1 LSADIYS
8 AMNTGWPVLLKNE
21 EIFLRPLRFRDR
33 LRWNQVRAENREWL
47 SPWEATIPAI
57 SEDSYKE
64 LPSYYEMVK
73 ILNHEARNGRSFS
86 FAKDSYKELPSY
98 YEMVKILNHEARN
111 GRSFSFAIWHGNN
124 LIGQISLGGVIY
136 GAMRGGHI
144 GYWIDRNFANRGY
157 TTAAVEMLTQYAFEV
172 LKLHR
177 VEINLRPEN
186 ASSRRV
192 AEKAGFIFEGD
203 RPRYLHIDGQ
213 WRDHICFVKENSA
226 IK

>member
-1 LSADIYS
+1 
-8 AMNTGWPVLLKNE
+8 MNNRWPVFLQDS
-21 EIFLRPLRFRDR
+21 EIYLRPLRFRDR
-33 LRWNQVRAENREWL
+33 VQWNRVRAENREWL
-47 SPWEATIPAI
+47 SPWEATIPPI
-57 SEDSYKE
+57 SAESYKE
-64 LPSYYEMVK
+64 LPSFFEMVK
-73 ILNHEARNGRSFS
+73 ILNHEARNGRS
-86 FAKDSYKELPSY
+86 
-98 YEMVKILNHEARN
+98 M
-111 GRSFSFAIWHGNN
+111 SFAIWQGKN
-124 LIGQISLGGVIY
+124 LIGQISLGGIIY

-157 TTAAVEMLTQYAFEV
+157 TTKAVEMLTQYAFDE

-186 ASSRRV
+186 SSSRRV
-192 AEKAGFIFEGD
+192 AEKAGYVFEGE

>member
-1 LSADIYS
+1 MSNS
-8 AMNTGWPVLLKNE
+8 WPVVLSDHQ
-21 EIFLRPLRFRDR
+21 IYLRPLRFRDR
-33 LRWNQVRAENREWL
+33 LLWNRVRAENREWL
-47 SPWEATIPAI
+47 SPWEATIPSI
-57 SEDSYKE
+57 SGESSKE
-64 LPSYYEMVK
+64 LPSYFEMVK
-73 ILNHEARNGRSFS
+73 ILNHEARHGRSFS
-86 FAKDSYKELPSY
+86 F
-98 YEMVKILNHEARN
+98 
-111 GRSFSFAIWHGNN
+111 GIWHEKN

-157 TTAAVEMLTQYAFEV
+157 TTKAVEMLTQYAFDV

-192 AEKAGFIFEGD
+192 AEKAGYVFEGD

-213 WRDHICFVKENSA
+213 WRDHICFVKENSK
-226 IK
+226 I

>member
-1 LSADIYS
+1 MS
-8 AMNTGWPVLLKNE
+8 TGWPVLLKNE

-33 LRWNQVRAENREWL
+33 TRWNQVRAENREWL

-57 SEDSYKE
+57 SE
-64 LPSYYEMVK
+64 
-73 ILNHEARNGRSFS
+73 
-86 FAKDSYKELPSY
+86 DSYKELPSY

-157 TTAAVEMLTQYAFEV
+157 TTSAVEMLTQYAFEG

-192 AEKAGFIFEGD
+192 AEKAGFVFEGD

>member
-1 LSADIYS
+1 MSNS
-8 AMNTGWPVLLKNE
+8 WPVVLKDDQ
-21 EIFLRPLRFRDR
+21 IFLRPLRFRDR
-33 LRWNQVRAENREWL
+33 VLWNRVRAENREWL

-57 SEDSYKE
+57 SEESYNE
-64 LPSYYEMVK
+64 LPTYFAMVK
-73 ILNHEARNGRSFS
+73 ILNREAR
-86 FAKDSYKELPSY
+86 
-98 YEMVKILNHEARN
+98 H
-111 GRSFSFAIWHGNN
+111 GRSFSFAIWSEKN

-157 TTAAVEMLTQYAFEV
+157 TTKAVEMLTQYAFDV

-186 ASSRRV
+186 AASRRV
-192 AEKAGFIFEGD
+192 AEKAGYVYEGE

-213 WRDHICFVKENSA
+213 WRDHICFVKENST
-226 IK
+226 I

>member
-1 LSADIYS
+1 MS
-8 AMNTGWPVLLKNE
+8 TGWPTHLGNE

-33 LRWNQVRAENREWL
+33 RAWNQVRVENREWL

-57 SEDSYKE
+57 SEESYKE
-64 LPSYYEMVK
+64 LPSYYEMVR
-73 ILNHEARNGRSFS
+73 ILNHEAR
-86 FAKDSYKELPSY
+86 
-98 YEMVKILNHEARN
+98 H
-111 GRSFSFAIWHGNN
+111 GRSFSFAIWHGKN

-157 TTAAVEMLTQYAFEV
+157 TTAAVQMLTQYAFEV

-213 WRDHICFVKENSA
+213 WRDHICFVKENSE

>member
-1 LSADIYS
+1 MS
-8 AMNTGWPVLLKNE
+8 TGWPVLLEIE

-33 LRWNQVRAENREWL
+33 LMWNKVRAENRDWL

-57 SEDSYKE
+57 SQESYKE
-64 LPSYYEMVK
+64 LPSYFEMVR
-73 ILNHEARNGRSFS
+73 ILNR
-86 FAKDSYKELPSY
+86 
-98 YEMVKILNHEARN
+98 EARN
-111 GRSFSFAIWHGNN
+111 GRSFSFAIWHGTN

-157 TTAAVEMLTQYAFEV
+157 TTAAVKIITQYAFEV

-213 WRDHICFVKENSA
+213 WRDHICFVKENSE

>member
-1 LSADIYS
+1 
-8 AMNTGWPVLLKNE
+8 M
-21 EIFLRPLRFRDR
+21 
-33 LRWNQVRAENREWL
+33 VR
-47 SPWEATIPAI
+47 
-57 SEDSYKE
+57 
-64 LPSYYEMVK
+64 
-73 ILNHEARNGRSFS
+73 ILNHEAR
-86 FAKDSYKELPSY
+86 
-98 YEMVKILNHEARN
+98 H
-111 GRSFSFAIWHGNN
+111 GRSFSFAIWHGKN

-157 TTAAVEMLTQYAFEV
+157 TTAAVQMLTLYAFEV

-192 AEKAGFIFEGD
+192 AEKAGFVFEGD

-213 WRDHICFVKENSA
+213 WRDHICFVKENSE